1 MKTSARNQY
10 SGTVSRVTAGAVHDE
25 VELALPGG
33 QKIVAVVTRE
43 SSQALGLKEGAA
55 AFALVKASSVIVM
68 TDAEGARFSARN
80 CLQGEVQRVQPG
92 AVNTE
97 VVIALPGGA
106 SVAAIVTQESA
117 QALGLKAGMRATAMF
132 KASSVIVGVPA

>member
-55 AFALVKASSVIVM
+55 AFALVKASSVVVM

-80 CLQGEVQRVQPG
+80 CLQGKVQRVQPG

-97 VVIALPGGA
+97 VVIGLPGGA

>member
-1 MKTSARNQY
+1 MKTSARNQFN
-10 SGTVSRVTAGAVHDE
+10 GTVTRLSTGAVNDE
-25 VELALPGG
+25 VELSLPGG
-33 QKIVAVVTRE
+33 QKIVAVLTRQ
-43 SSQALGLKEGAA
+43 SSQALGLKEGVA

-68 TDAEGARFSARN
+68 TDAEGVRLSARN
-80 CLQGEVQRVQPG
+80 LLSGQVQRVQPG

-117 QALGLKAGMRATAMF
+117 QALGLKEGIAATAMF
-132 KASSVIVGVPA
+132 KASSMIVGVSA